1 MIIQR
6 AYKYRIYPTKSQE
19 ELLSKAFGCVRVIWN
34 ACVDSFNRHDKESET
49 RPKLVSKKDLIGD
62 KPWLNEVSAS
72 ILQQKQRDFLEF
84 SSQYFNKR
92 RKEKLGEPK
101 LKNKH
106 GYQSFRLP
114 DTTRYS
120 LKGNKIRL
128 EKIGWIRAVID
139 RKIPENSELKSCT
152 ISKNRSGQYFASI
165 LVETEKVYK
174 SRTGKSVGVDLG
186 IKTLATMSDGVIVEN
201 PNFLRENQAKLI
213 RLQQALSRKKL
224 GSNRRKKAKLK
235 VARLHNKIAN
245 KRSWHMHNL
254 TSMLVSN
261 YDVICV
267 ENLNT
272 KGMLKN
278 HKLAKSISDASF
290 SMFRSQLEYKCN
302 WYGKELVVIDRFYP
316 SSKICSNCGWK
327 NTGLKLSDRVF
338 RCQNCGLKLDRDLNA
353 AINIHSVGADAEQRT
368 PSVQVAARGEAFKIS

>member
-1 MIIQR
+1 MIIKR

-49 RPKLVSKKDLIGD
+49 RPKSVSKKDLINN
-62 KPWLNEVSAS
+62 KPWLNEVSAA

-84 SSQYFNKR
+84 SNQYFNKR

-101 LKNKH
+101 FKNKH
-106 GYQSFRLP
+106 GQQSFRLP
-114 DTTRYS
+114 EKKFS
-120 LKGNKIRL
+120 LKGNRVRL
-128 EKIGWIRAVID
+128 EKIGWIKAVID
-139 RKIPENSELKSCT
+139 RNIPENSKLVSCT
-152 ISKNRSGQYFASI
+152 VSKNRSGQYFASI

-174 SRTGKSVGVDLG
+174 PRTGKSVGVDLG
-186 IKTLATMSDGVIVEN
+186 IKTLATLSDGIIVEN
-201 PNFLRENQAKLI
+201 PNFLRENQAKLK

-224 GSNRRKKAKLK
+224 GSNRRKKTKLK

-245 KRSWHMHNL
+245 KRAWYMHNL
-254 TSMLVSN
+254 TTMLVNS
-261 YDVICV
+261 YDVICI

-272 KGMLKN
+272 KGMLKD

-290 SMFRSQLEYKCN
+290 SMFRIQLEYKCD

-316 SSKICSNCGWK
+316 SSKTCSSCGWK

-338 RCQNCGLKLDRDLNA
+338 KCGNCGIQIDRDLNA
-353 AINIHSVGADAEQRT
+353 AINIKAVGVDAAQRT
-368 PSVQVAARGEAFKIS
+368 QSGEVASCDEAFKMV